1 MIPVNC
7 EQKSLTK
14 RFRLIRP
21 KEWII
26 LPSRE
31 SDNTSGPF
39 MLKRPPDLSAD

>member
-21 KEWII
+21 RDGLSSHPGEVTIFRALHAKE
-26 LPSRE
+26 
-31 SDNTSGPF
+31 T
-39 MLKRPPDLSAD
+39 A